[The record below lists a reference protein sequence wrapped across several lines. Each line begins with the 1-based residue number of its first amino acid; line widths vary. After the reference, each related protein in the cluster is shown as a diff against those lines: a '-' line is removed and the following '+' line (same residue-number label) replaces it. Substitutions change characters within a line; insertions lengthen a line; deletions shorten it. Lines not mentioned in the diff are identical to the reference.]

1 MSPSITPLPPQ
12 PVCQEFILGGSP
24 ACRGELSP
32 LVHSKSAL
40 GLFEQPRP
48 GRQRQA
54 LLLDS
59 PHQLDRNLLLLRHII
74 QCRHHGTFPAKHRS
88 ARQVET
94 PLDPQFAMRRNLPE
108 KAAGV
113 DSGNDAQGCIEGMG
127 AAETVTSRVARGQGN
142 GESDG
147 FDCWLQRFRKSSAGC
162 LMPWRS
168 ARTCG
173 LASKYSC
180 T

>member
-1 MSPSITPLPPQ
+1 MTTSHPIDVERLLADQ
-12 PVCQEFILGGSP
+12 L
-24 ACRGELSP
+24 A
-32 LVHSKSAL
+32 SASS
-40 GLFEQPRP
+40 
-48 GRQRQA
+48 
-54 LLLDS
+54 D
-59 PHQLDRNLLLLRHII
+59 LLR
-74 QCRHHGTFPAKHRS
+74 GLLSTFIAALMSAEADPLRGAGYSERS
-88 ARQVET
+88 SERS
-94 PLDPQFAMRRNLPE
+94 
-108 KAAGV
+108 K
-113 DSGNDAQGCIEGMG
+113 G

-142 GESDG
+142 GVSDG